1 MTLEFPHP
9 PSALSP
15 NGNRA
20 HWGSVMT
27 ARRKC
32 RAIGQE
38 VTNNYLLHNS
48 SPDKPYK
55 HYHLVWNYFGTVMP
69 DDDNV
74 VARIKSYK
82 DGICDAL
89 GINDRSLRLGSV
101 DFIREKATK
110 KKLWITLT

>member
-9 PSALSP
+9 PSDLSP

-27 ARRKC
+27 ARKKC
-32 RAIGQE
+32 RELACETTIK
-38 VTNNYLLHNS
+38 YLLHH
-48 SPDKPYK
+48 SPTIKTFK